1 MFISKKYEEKRFV
14 PSHPLSFMTK
24 VHIQK
29 AASLLLKV
37 LVNKNL
43 YPHEIKEAVSNLQK
57 IPAKPLTASG
67 KLIKKYMLDLNNKK
81 ELLCETYD
89 LKELNTAMLFIYK

>member
-29 AASLLLKV
+29 AASLLLKIF
-37 LVNKNL
+37 VNKDL
-43 YPHEIKEAVSNLQK
+43 YPHEIKEAVSNL
-57 IPAKPLTASG
+57 
-67 KLIKKYMLDLNNKK
+67 
-81 ELLCETYD
+81 
-89 LKELNTAMLFIYK
+89 